1 MKNILNKALVA
12 LVTLTAASQLQA
24 WTYEF
29 TNHTPHVVAVG
40 MRYRGINEPLEVRTI
55 QPQEMQR
62 FRPGDPGISEWKRGF
77 VVEKFYYIKNPTV
90 KITDANKQNVPWRE
104 FQVTFI
110 PSESYK
116 HAIELAEAVGKTSEE
131 LGKTGAKAAAAYMTG
146 GGSLA
151 AEGISKAIAGKSSS
165 ASSDAKAAEKAAEDA
180 AKEATAKATK
190 LAAAKEAA
198 QNARAEADAAKKS
211 ADKAQQTLAAD
222 LTNQAKQAEDKA
234 ARAKAA
240 SAAAKAQELTAQA
253 NAAQTAK
260 IAADEKALNAN
271 KLALSKAKGD
281 VAEVIGQGNYG
292 LSGLL
297 QSIGKVAA
305 RSMAA
310 SRHMDIVED
319 EEGKI
324 TFISLL

>member
-12 LVTLTAASQLQA
+12 LVTLTAGSQLQA

-55 QPQEMQR
+55 KPHEMQR
-62 FRPGDPGISEWKRGF
+62 FRPGDPGISDWKRGF

-90 KITDANKQNVPWRE
+90 AITDANKLNVPWRE
-104 FQVTFI
+104 FQVTFV

-116 HAIELAEAVGKTSEE
+116 HAIELAEAIGTTSEE

-151 AEGISKAIAGKSSS
+151 AEGISKAVAGTSSS
-165 ASSDAKAAEKAAEDA
+165 ASADAKAAERAAEA
-180 AKEATAKATK
+180 AANDVTAKAKK
-190 LAAAKEAA
+190 LASAKEAA
-198 QNARAEADAAKKS
+198 QKARTEADAAKAS
-211 ADKAQQTLAAD
+211 ADKAQQALAAD
-222 LTNQAKQAEDKA
+222 LSNTAKQTAEKA
-234 ARAKAA
+234 AKAKAA
-240 SAAAKAQELTAQA
+240 SATAKAQQLTAEA

-260 IAADEKALNAN
+260 IAADEKALKAD
-271 KLALSKAKGD
+271 KLALSKAKGE
-281 VAEVIGQGNYG
+281 VAAVVGKGSYG

-297 QSIGKVAA
+297 KSIGQVAA
-305 RSMAA
+305 RTMAA

-319 EEGKI
+319 EEGRI